1 MNKGQISVP
10 IMSLIA
16 GIGIIAGGFSA
27 YFGTQIANANRFGK
41 VEGEVNVLKSENTTM
56 KEDVKE
62 IKTDVKEIKNL
73 LIKFNGNRY

>member
-1 MNKGQISVP
+1 MNKGQISIP
-10 IMSLIA
+10 IVSFIA
-16 GIGIIAGGFSA
+16 GIGLVAGGLSA
-27 YFGTQIANANRFGK
+27 YFGSQISSTNRFGK
-41 VEGEVNVLKSENTTM
+41 IESEVSVLKSENTTM